1 MDEQNLATHLPLRR
15 RPSIFSRVKSRSIK
29 MSSGPEKPVARPA
42 GQCVG
47 RLPEE
52 EQKDVSDDVLDP
64 ASNVGRTPQSSIKR
78 KPRAS
83 FSGFS
88 HAVPDFRTI
97 PKRMASQR
105 KSPAVANDFYHND
118 LDFIHQTVPSAHE
131 KSTDEHSVWDEGSH
145 PHPHPKAPGWLRR
158 CVSTTF
164 RHRRRTFDSPS
175 RPATAKWTHNDTCC
189 IPTPAIRASPPTLP
203 ENGTSGAAARAAAA
217 AQNEMLD
224 YLRKYKKDWKDRKVR
239 GDAESGV
246 GIDTRSAGMES
257 TMARRDPAC
266 KLPKELFTHI
276 LSYLDAPSLISS
288 ELVSRQWYSSASDPL
303 VWKQIFHSDFRPQ
316 TQTTPENSSDFQV
329 GGRGLGNAQPD
340 QDWKR
345 MWKVRKALHQR
356 WTDSHAAAIYLEG
369 HYDSVYCVQFDED
382 KILTGSRDRTIRIWD
397 ARTYRCTRTL
407 GVPAK
412 SHPVPLP
419 PLTGNSGPRPFTRL
433 FSQQF
438 KMEAKSMVKPP
449 LYHVGSIL
457 CLQYDDDTM
466 ITGSSDCTCILW
478 DIKADWKPIRRVR
491 YHKAGV
497 LDICFDKKHVVSC
510 SKDTTVC
517 LWDRQTGEQIHRL
530 SGHRGPVNAVQL
542 RGNLAVSASG
552 DGVAKLWNLVSGSC
566 VKEFP
571 SKDRGMA
578 CVEFSLDSLT
588 IFAGGND
595 QVIYQFDASTGE
607 LLREFRGHSD
617 LVRSLHLDSAN
628 GRVVSGSY
636 DTSVRAYDI
645 RTGNSIVELTGWTT
659 SWILSAKLDYR
670 RIIATSQ
677 DGRAVVIDFGYQLP
691 GMELLEQ
698 HSRPEMS
705 SLSDEVAHLEVDS

>member
-1 MDEQNLATHLPLRR
+1 
-15 RPSIFSRVKSRSIK
+15 
-29 MSSGPEKPVARPA
+29 MSSGPETTVARPVS
-42 GQCVG
+42 QCVG

-52 EQKDVSDDVLDP
+52 GEQKDMMEVGLDT
-64 ASNVGRTPQSSIKR
+64 ACQVEVIPQSPIRR

-88 HAVPDFRTI
+88 HALPDFRTI

-105 KSPAVANDFYHND
+105 KSPVAANGMYHDHPDFK
-118 LDFIHQTVPSAHE
+118 HQTLQSAHDTP
-131 KSTDEHSVWDEGSH
+131 SDEPSVWDKAS
-145 PHPHPKAPGWLRR
+145 HPHPKAPGWLRR

-175 RPATAKWTHNDTCC
+175 RPATARWAQNDPCC
-189 IPTPAIRASPPTLP
+189 IPIPAVGTSPPTLP
-203 ENGTSGAAARAAAA
+203 ENGAGGAAARAAAA
-217 AQNEMLD
+217 QQNEMLD
-224 YLRKYKKDWKDRKVR
+224 CLRRYKKDRKDRKVR

-246 GIDTRSAGMES
+246 GIDTRFSEIES
-257 TMARRDPAC
+257 TMARRDPASE
-266 KLPKELFTHI
+266 LPKELFTHI
-276 LSYLDAPSLISS
+276 LSYLDAASLISS
-288 ELVSRQWYSSASDPL
+288 ELVSWQWHISASDPL
-303 VWKQIFHSDFRPQ
+303 VWKQIFHGDFRPQ
-316 TQTTPENSSDFQV
+316 TQTIPENSSDFQI
-329 GGRGLGNAQPD
+329 GGRGLGNARPD

-397 ARTYRCTRTL
+397 AHTYRCTRVL

-419 PLTGNSGPRPFTRL
+419 PLTENSGPRPFTRL
-433 FSQQF
+433 LSKQF
-438 KMEAKSMVKPP
+438 KMEVLMKSIVKPP

-457 CLQYDDDTM
+457 CLQYDDNIM
-466 ITGSSDCTCILW
+466 ITGSSDCTCIVW
-478 DIKADWKPIRRVR
+478 DVKAEWKPIRRVR

-517 LWDRQTGEQIHRL
+517 LWDRQSGEQIHRL

-571 SKDRGMA
+571 SKERGMA

-636 DTSVRAYDI
+636 DTSVRAYDV
-645 RTGNSIVELTGWTT
+645 RTGNNIVELTGWTT

-677 DGRAVVIDFGYQLP
+677 DGRAVVIDFGYRLP

-698 HSRPEMS
+698 HFRPGMT
-705 SLSDEVAHLEVDS
+705 SLNDDLAHLKVDN

>member
-1 MDEQNLATHLPLRR
+1 MIEAY
-15 RPSIFSRVKSRSIK
+15 
-29 MSSGPEKPVARPA
+29 E
-42 GQCVG
+42 
-47 RLPEE
+47 
-52 EQKDVSDDVLDP
+52 
-64 ASNVGRTPQSSIKR
+64 
-78 KPRAS
+78 
-83 FSGFS
+83 
-88 HAVPDFRTI
+88 I
-97 PKRMASQR
+97 PKEE
-105 KSPAVANDFYHND
+105 
-118 LDFIHQTVPSAHE
+118 PSL
-131 KSTDEHSVWDEGSH
+131 WDEGSH
-145 PHPHPKAPGWLRR
+145 PHPRPHPKAAGWLRR

-164 RHRRRTFDSPS
+164 RQRRRTFDSVP
-175 RPATAKWTHNDTCC
+175 RPATAKWAHHDTCC
-189 IPTPAIRASPPTLP
+189 TPIPATGPSPPTLP
-203 ENGTSGAAARAAAA
+203 ESGTAGAAARAAAA
-217 AQNEMLD
+217 AQNEMIE
-224 YLRKYKKDWKDRKVR
+224 YLRKYQKHRKDRKVR

-246 GIDTRSAGMES
+246 GIDARSADIDS
-257 TMARRDPAC
+257 TMPRQDPAC
-266 KLPKELFTHI
+266 ELPKELFTHI
-276 LSYLDAPSLISS
+276 LTHLDAPSLINS

-303 VWKQIFHSDFRPQ
+303 VWKQIFHSDFQPQ
-316 TQTTPENSSDFQV
+316 TQTVPENSSGFQI
-329 GGRGLGNAQPD
+329 GGRGLGNARPD

-345 MWKVRKALHQR
+345 MWKVRKALDER

-397 ARTYRCTRTL
+397 AHTYRCLRIL

-412 SHPVPLP
+412 SHPTPPP
-419 PLTGNSGPRPFTRL
+419 PLTESSGPRPFVQL
-433 FSQQF
+433 FSQYF
-438 KMEAKSMVKPP
+438 RMEAKATVKPA

-457 CLQYDDDTM
+457 CLQYDDDIM
-466 ITGSSDCTCILW
+466 ITGSSDCTCIVW
-478 DIKADWKPIRRVR
+478 DIRADWKPIRRVR

-510 SKDTTVC
+510 SKDTSVC

-571 SKDRGMA
+571 SKERGMA

-607 LLREFRGHSD
+607 LLREFQGHSD

-645 RTGNSIVELTGWTT
+645 RTGEGIVDLTGWTT
-659 SWILSAKLDYR
+659 SWILSAKIDYR

-691 GMELLEQ
+691 GMEMLEQ
-698 HSRPEMS
+698 HPRPDLS
-705 SLSDEVAHLEVDS
+705 SLNDEVAHLRVEG

>member
-1 MDEQNLATHLPLRR
+1 MDDPNLSTHLPLQR
-15 RPSIFSRVKSRSIK
+15 RPSIFSRVRTRSNK
-29 MSSGPEKPVARPA
+29 MSSGPEKPIARLG
-42 GQCVG
+42 GQRVG
-47 RLPEE
+47 PLPEE
-52 EQKDVSDDVLDP
+52 EQSDVSDNVLDP
-64 ASNVGRTPQSSIKR
+64 ASNLSRIPLSPVRR
-78 KPRAS
+78 RPRAS
-83 FSGFS
+83 FPGFS

-105 KSPAVANDFYHND
+105 KSPGVANDICHND
-118 LDFIHQTVPSAHE
+118 LDFIHHPVESAHD
-131 KSTDEHSVWDEGSH
+131 KSTDEHSIWDEESH
-145 PHPHPKAPGWLRR
+145 PLPHPKAPGWLRR
-158 CVSTTF
+158 CVTTTF

-175 RPATAKWTHNDTCC
+175 RPSTAKWTQNDTCC
-189 IPTPAIRASPPTLP
+189 IPSPAIRASPPTLP

-246 GIDTRSAGMES
+246 GIDARSADMES

-266 KLPKELFTHI
+266 ELPKELFTHI

-288 ELVSRQWYSSASDPL
+288 EVVSRQWYSSASDPL

-316 TQTTPENSSDFQV
+316 TQTTLENSSDFQV
-329 GGRGLGNAQPD
+329 GGRGLGNAQPN

-356 WTDSHAAAIYLEG
+356 WMDSHAAAIYLEG

-397 ARTYRCTRTL
+397 ARTYRCTRIL
-407 GVPAK
+407 GVPANRY
-412 SHPVPLP
+412 PVPLP
-419 PLTGNSGPRPFTRL
+419 PLTGNSGPLPFTRL
-433 FSQQF
+433 FSEQF
-438 KMEAKSMVKPP
+438 KLETKSTVKPP

-457 CLQYDDDTM
+457 CLQYDDNTM
-466 ITGSSDCTCILW
+466 ITGSSDCTCIVW
-478 DIKADWKPIRRVR
+478 DIKADWKPTRRVR

-497 LDICFDKKHVVSC
+497 LDVCFDKKHVVSC

-517 LWDRQTGEQIHRL
+517 LWDRQTGEPIHRL

-607 LLREFRGHSD
+607 LLREFQGHGD

-628 GRVVSGSY
+628 GRIVSGSY

-645 RTGNSIVELTGWTT
+645 RTGKSIVELTGWTT

-691 GMELLEQ
+691 GTELLEQ
-698 HSRPEMS
+698 HSTRHE
-705 SLSDEVAHLEVDS
+705 LSER

>member
-1 MDEQNLATHLPLRR
+1 
-15 RPSIFSRVKSRSIK
+15 
-29 MSSGPEKPVARPA
+29 
-42 GQCVG
+42 
-47 RLPEE
+47 
-52 EQKDVSDDVLDP
+52 
-64 ASNVGRTPQSSIKR
+64 
-78 KPRAS
+78 
-83 FSGFS
+83 
-88 HAVPDFRTI
+88 
-97 PKRMASQR
+97 
-105 KSPAVANDFYHND
+105 
-118 LDFIHQTVPSAHE
+118 
-131 KSTDEHSVWDEGSH
+131 
-145 PHPHPKAPGWLRR
+145 
-158 CVSTTF
+158 
-164 RHRRRTFDSPS
+164 
-175 RPATAKWTHNDTCC
+175 
-189 IPTPAIRASPPTLP
+189 
-203 ENGTSGAAARAAAA
+203 
-217 AQNEMLD
+217 MLD
-224 YLRKYKKDWKDRKVR
+224 YLRKYKKDRRERKVR
-239 GDAESGV
+239 GDTESGV
-246 GIDTRSAGMES
+246 GIDTRSVDMES
-257 TMARRDPAC
+257 SMARRGSLLVPYYSQDPADYWSDPAC
-266 KLPKELFTHI
+266 ELPKELFTQI

-288 ELVSRQWYSSASDPL
+288 ELVSWRWYASASDPL
-303 VWKQIFHSDFRPQ
+303 VWKQIFHSDFRPK
-316 TQTTPENSSDFQV
+316 TQTIPENSPDFQI
-329 GGRGLGNAQPD
+329 GGRGMGNTRPG

-356 WTDSHAAAIYLEG
+356 WTDNHAAAIYLEG

-397 ARTYRCTRTL
+397 ARTYRCTRIL

-412 SHPVPLP
+412 SHPTPSP
-419 PLTGNSGPRPFTRL
+419 PLTANPGPRPFVRL
-433 FSQQF
+433 SSQRL
-438 KMEAKSMVKPP
+438 KMELSPQVKPP

-457 CLQYDDDTM
+457 CLQYDDDIM
-466 ITGSSDCTCILW
+466 ITGSSDCTCIVW

-510 SKDTTVC
+510 SKDTSVC

-571 SKDRGMA
+571 SKERGMA

-636 DTSVRAYDI
+636 DTSVRAFDI
-645 RTGNSIVELTGWTT
+645 RTGNSIVELTAWTT

-677 DGRAVVIDFGYQLP
+677 DGRVVVIDFGYQLP
-691 GMELLEQ
+691 GIELLEQ
-698 HSRPEMS
+698 HPRLDMD
-705 SLSDEVAHLEVDS
+705 SLSDELALLKVNG

>member
-1 MDEQNLATHLPLRR
+1 M
-15 RPSIFSRVKSRSIK
+15 
-29 MSSGPEKPVARPA
+29 MSSENKGTAARPV
-42 GQCVG
+42 GECVG

-52 EQKDVSDDVLDP
+52 DEQKDVFVVGLDT
-64 ASNVGRTPQSSIKR
+64 ASNVDLTPQIPIRR

-88 HAVPDFRTI
+88 HAVSDLRTL
-97 PKRMASQR
+97 PKRMSSQR
-105 KSPAVANDFYHND
+105 KNPVVANDTIHND
-118 LDFIHQTVPSAHE
+118 LNYIHPTMQSAEKEYIDEPSI
-131 KSTDEHSVWDEGSH
+131 WDQGSRL
-145 PHPHPKAPGWLRR
+145 PPQPKAPGWLRR

-164 RHRRRTFDSPS
+164 RHRRRTFDTPS
-175 RPATAKWTHNDTCC
+175 RPATAKWAQNDTFF
-189 IPTPAIRASPPTLP
+189 IPAPAIGTSPPTLP
-203 ENGTSGAAARAAAA
+203 ENCTSGSAARAAAA

-224 YLRKYKKDWKDRKVR
+224 YLRKHKRDQKNRKVR
-239 GDAESGV
+239 GDGESGV
-246 GIDTRSAGMES
+246 
-257 TMARRDPAC
+257 DPFRE
-266 KLPKELFTHI
+266 LPRELFTHI

-288 ELVSRQWYSSASDPL
+288 ELVSRQWHSSATDPL
-303 VWKQIFHSDFRPQ
+303 VWKQIFHSNFRPQ
-316 TQTTPENSSDFQV
+316 TQTIPENSSDFQV
-329 GGRGLGNAQPD
+329 GGRGLGNERPD

-356 WTDSHAAAIYLEG
+356 WTDNHAAAIYLEG

-382 KILTGSRDRTIRIWD
+382 KILTGSRDRTVRIWD
-397 ARTYRCTRTL
+397 ARTYRCTKIL
-407 GVPAK
+407 GV
-412 SHPVPLP
+412 SSRSSPVPLP
-419 PLTGNSGPRPFTRL
+419 PLARNSGPRPFTKL

-438 KMEAKSMVKPP
+438 KIEAESMAKPP

-457 CLQYDDDTM
+457 CLQYDDDIM
-466 ITGSSDCTCILW
+466 ITGSSDRTCIVW

-491 YHKAGV
+491 YHNAGV

-510 SKDTTVC
+510 SKDTSVC

-530 SGHRGPVNAVQL
+530 GGHRGPVNAVQL

-571 SKDRGMA
+571 SKNRGMA
-578 CVEFSLDSLT
+578 CVEFSPDSLT

-607 LLREFRGHSD
+607 MHREFKGHSG

-636 DTSVRAYDI
+636 DTSVRVYDI
-645 RTGNSIVELTGWTT
+645 RTGNSIVDFTGWTT

-677 DGRAVVIDFGYQLP
+677 DGRAVVIDFGYDLP
-691 GMELLEQ
+691 GTELLER
-698 HSRPEMS
+698 HSKPSIS
-705 SLSDEVAHLEVDS
+705 SVSEDVARLKADD